1 MTLQNQISTCSFHY
15 QKWKNL
21 ALSTVDPKEANRC
34 MKKAFFWL
42 ELQSAFIALFAI
54 EQAKGNDPKIKRQ
67 LIIAKTNLSKRLAE
81 YANEILNE
89 LNLNDKKY

>member
-1 MTLQNQISTCSFHY
+1 MTLQNQIATCSFHY

-54 EQAKGNDPKIKRQ
+54 EQAKGNDHNVKKQ
-67 LIIAKTNLSKRLAE
+67 LIIAKTNLSKRLAD
-81 YANEILNE
+81 YASEILNE
-89 LNLNDKKY
+89 LNLNDKKF